1 MDKVEKFKEIINR
14 LSSIASHQ
22 CTTCDTSLYDYI
34 EELEEELKMYEEA
47 LNESIQQE
55 EEA

>member
-47 LNESIQQE
+47 LNESI
-55 EEA
+55 